1 MEKQGDALVVG
12 AGLAGLS
19 CAHALAAEG
28 RRVRVVEAHPY
39 AGGRTSS
46 FIDEGMPVESGLHRY
61 IGYYAALPRLLGR
74 CGILLSDIV
83 TWEEKADI
91 LVKGEGTKV
100 TLGLAPVHG
109 PVKTLRGLVG
119 NGDCLTPKDKAS
131 LLPFFV
137 RGMVSYAFSTRLDEL
152 SVAEYARRCGVS
164 ARAQRLILEPLS
176 SGIFFMPPEHYSAY
190 AFFGLFAPAI
200 PKFYAMRIGAFLG
213 GMTEVM
219 CDPIVRRIEELGGEF
234 HFGEKAQRVTLE
246 EGRVT
251 GVQTAGGQVY
261 RARQT
266 VIATTLPAAREIL
279 SPLQD
284 RRELET
290 LFALPCMSACT
301 LQLELDGPALEKDIT
316 TFGPGTDMVSFAEQ
330 SRTTFR
336 RSEGRLSVILG
347 HPEKYAQKSAEEIL
361 PAVLAQME
369 ELGVHLRGR
378 VKACRKVAEGNDFY
392 SLDAG
397 SQRLRPAQR
406 TGIPGLTLAGD
417 YTKTRSFATMEGAV
431 LSGEAAAKACLRALA
446 AEGRRVSAG
455 GTLRLEQP

>member
-1 MEKQGDALVVG
+1 MEEQWDALIVG

-19 CAHALAAEG
+19 CAHALAEKG
-28 RRVRVVEAHPY
+28 KRVLVLEAHAY

-46 FIDEGMPVESGLHRY
+46 FVDGGMPVESGLHRY

-74 CGILLSDIV
+74 CGVLPGDIV

-119 NGDCLTPKDKAS
+119 NGDCLSPRDKAS

-137 RGMVSYAFSTRLDEL
+137 RGMLSYAFSTRLDGL
-152 SVAEYARRCGVS
+152 SVAAYARRCGVS
-164 ARAQRLILEPLS
+164 ERAQRLILEPLS

-190 AFFGLFAPAI
+190 TFFGLFAPAI
-200 PKFYAMRIGAFLG
+200 PRFYAMRIGAFLG

-219 CDPIVRRIEELGGEF
+219 CDPIVRRIEAMGGEVR
-234 HFGEKAQRVTLE
+234 FGEKALRVTLE
-246 EGRVT
+246 GGRVT
-251 GVQTAGGQVY
+251 GVQTGSGQAY
-261 RARQT
+261 CARQT
-266 VIATTLPAAREIL
+266 VIATTLPAAKAIL
-279 SPLQD
+279 SPLRD
-284 RRELET
+284 SRELQK

-301 LQLELDGPALEKDIT
+301 LQLELDAPALEKDIT

-336 RSEGRLSVILG
+336 HSAGRLSVILG
-347 HPEKYAQKSAEEIL
+347 HPEEYAEKSAEEIL
-361 PAVLAQME
+361 PVVLEQME
-369 ELGVHLRGR
+369 ALGVHLRGH

-397 SQRLRPAQR
+397 SQRLRPGQR

-431 LSGEAAAKACLRALA
+431 LSGELAAKACLR
-446 AEGRRVSAG
+446 
-455 GTLRLEQP
+455 LE